1 MNFIDVLC
9 FHFHFLDEVR
19 ETLTKIKIEQILLKF
34 NIKIYLL

>member
-19 ETLTKIKIEQILLKF
+19 ETLTKIKIEQILFNIKF
-34 NIKIYLL
+34 NIKI